1 MTGILTGAWLAPCVS
16 FAAREARK
24 KNLFHGFRIRQ
35 GWTALAPSSGIVG
48 SPDRSGLCMQVH
60 MGTVARQSRSM
71 RLPARP
77 EPAASLSRFPVVP
90 GLRRSL
96 LSALLALPLLSGHV
110 GEADAQ
116 TQTISFASASYSVTE
131 GGEVSVTVNI
141 DPPRATATEV
151 GLVYRDADRGSGG
164 TARRWHASYDSQR
177 KFAVGKDYEASPES
191 VTIPANA
198 GSHTFTVRTVDESP
212 RVVESNA
219 WNHEVVEPDETFR
232 IDIDPSPGVAIDPF
246 PVGYSV
252 GANPTATV
260 TIRDN
265 DGRSDTTAPRVASIE
280 RHSPSSSPTAADSL
294 TWRVTFDEAVRNV
307 DAGDFSLTG
316 TTATLAVAAVSTTV
330 YDVTASGGDLAGLDG
345 TVTLGF
351 ASGQD
356 IEDTSGNALAN
367 ATPTGTGDNTFV
379 VNNTSPPPQLPA
391 VTVSPG
397 TSPVTEG
404 TNADFT
410 VSRTGATASAL
421 TVLLRVGES
430 TAGGRDFVAAADEG
444 DRSVTIPA
452 GSATATWSVRTTGD
466 STDEP
471 DGTVTVSLRS
481 SGDYAQGSPSSASV
495 TVNDD
500 DDPPPNTPVVSI
512 AGGLAIAEGGT
523 ATFTLTANPAPQGSI
538 TVSVNVADSGDFA
551 ASGQTGIRQVI
562 IGTGGRATLSV
573 TTVNDDAD
581 EPNGTIA
588 ATVQAGTGYSPHG
601 GSASVAVSD
610 DDDRTDTDPPPQDLS
625 PETDPVA
632 RSPHSTPSPQTVV
645 SFASQSSSAGE
656 DAGTRNVRVRLSPAP
671 VTDIVLGWSAG
682 GTAAEDADY
691 GIPGSG
697 TVPVAAGSVTADIPV
712 TIADD
717 GDVEDDET
725 VVLTLTGGI
734 GYTPGTPKTHTLT
747 ITDNDEASPP
757 MVGISGGGAVTEGAA
772 AVFTLTAT
780 PAPAPGASVDVRVT
794 VADDGGF
801 AAGGQAGTRT
811 VTIGGSGT
819 ARFPVMT
826 ENDGTDEPDGAVMA
840 MIAAGAGYMVDG
852 VGAASVTVRDD
863 DGAPTPQSAPVP
875 FLAAIDAGLV
885 RFGRTVGE
893 RTAATVRDR
902 LRAARDPGLRV
913 RVAGETLPEPRP
925 EGVRRN
931 VLSTRAE
938 DRVAA
943 AEIKAWLDAATGRES
958 DAEVPDGSRSTGRG
972 ELLDGTRFAFTGL
985 TDEGVTLGVW
995 GSGALSG
1002 FDGRQGALS
1011 LDGEMTGLDF
1021 GADWG
1026 QDGRAFGVMLS
1037 RSLGDIGT
1045 SSGRVETDLSA
1056 IVPYAG
1062 MDLPNGLRA
1071 WGALGT
1077 GRGSMTFTPDG
1088 GGSSRGADIKLA
1100 MAAGGVEGAIEGI
1113 AGLPGAEIGWSADAL
1128 WTRTMSDAGDGLP
1141 SLGGRSTRLRFGLDV
1156 AWERQL
1162 ASGGMLRPRMEMAL
1176 RHDGG
1181 DAETGPGLEFG
1192 GGFDW
1197 TDPRGFS
1204 LSLDARTLAVHEEGG
1219 FRDWGLG
1226 STLAYDPRP
1235 GTRRGFSAGVSG
1247 DLGATADGGVLALMN
1262 LDALPDGADAGGDS
1276 AWSAEMAYGIG
1287 RGRGMVGSPYL
1298 AAGGAEEVEATRLG
1312 YRIEPDADHAAD
1324 LSVDVWA
1331 DPGRDG
1337 GSAGASFR
1345 WRW

>member
-1 MTGILTGAWLAPCVS
+1 MIEILAGAWAAPRALDADRREAWKGNLHYGIL
-16 FAAREARK
+16 
-24 KNLFHGFRIRQ
+24 IRL
-35 GWTALAPSSGIVG
+35 GWTAFATSLCIAGTLGFRMQGQVGRVARRHRSRCSSSRPVPTVSSGG
-48 SPDRSGLCMQVH
+48 
-60 MGTVARQSRSM
+60 
-71 RLPARP
+71 RP
-77 EPAASLSRFPVVP
+77 IFR
-90 GLRRSL
+90 GLRLNL

-110 GEADAQ
+110 GEADAK
-116 TQTISFASASYSVTE
+116 TVSFGSATYSVTE
-131 GGEVSVTVNI
+131 GGTVSVTLNI
-141 DPPRATATEV
+141 QPPRATATEV

-177 KFAVGKDYEASPES
+177 KFAVGKDYEASPKS

-212 RVVESNA
+212 EVVESNA

-280 RHSPSSSPTAADSL
+280 RHSPSVSPTAADSL
-294 TWRVTFDEAVRNV
+294 TWRMTFDEAVRNV

-379 VNNTSPPPQLPA
+379 VNNTSPPPQLPV
-391 VTVSPG
+391 VTIVPG

-404 TNADFT
+404 TNAAFT
-410 VSRTGATASAL
+410 VSRTGSTASAL

-430 TAGGRDFVAAADEG
+430 TAGGRDFVAAGDEG

-481 SGDYAQGSPSSASV
+481 SGDYTQGSPSSASV

-512 AGGLAIAEGGT
+512 AGGLSIAEGGT

-551 ASGQTGIRQVI
+551 DSGQTGTRQVT
-562 IGTGGRATLSV
+562 IGTDGTATLTV

-588 ATVQAGTGYSPHG
+588 ATVLMGTGYAPSG
-601 GSASVAVSD
+601 GAGTASIAVS
-610 DDDRTDTDPPPQDLS
+610 DDDRTDTDPPLQDQS
-625 PETDPVA
+625 PEGDPVA
-632 RSPHSTPSPQTVV
+632 QSPHSTPSPQTVV

-682 GTAAEDADY
+682 GTATQDADY

-717 GDVEDDET
+717 GDVENDET

-747 ITDNDEASPP
+747 ITDNDDASPP
-757 MVGISGGGAVTEGAA
+757 MVGISGGSAVTEGAA

-840 MIAAGAGYMVDG
+840 MIAAGAGYMVEG

-902 LRAARDPGLRV
+902 LRATRDPGLRV
-913 RVAGETLPEPRP
+913 RVAGEPLPELRP
-925 EGVRRN
+925 EGVGRN
-931 VLSTRAE
+931 VLSTRAD

-943 AEIKAWLDAATGRES
+943 AEIKAWLDAATGRET
-958 DAEVPDGSRSTGRG
+958 DAEAPDGSRSTGRG
-972 ELLDGTRFAFTGL
+972 ESLDGTRFALTGL
-985 TDEGVTLGVW
+985 TDSGVTLGVW
-995 GSGALSG
+995 GNGALSG

-1011 LDGEMTGLDF
+1011 LDGEVTGLGF

-1037 RSLGDIGT
+1037 RSLGDIRT

-1100 MAAGGVEGAIEGI
+1100 MAVGGLEGALEGI
-1113 AGLPGAEIGWSADAL
+1113 VGLPGAEIGWSADAL
-1128 WTRTMSDAGDGLP
+1128 WTRTTSDAGDGLP
-1141 SLGGRSTRLRFGLDV
+1141 SLGGQSTRLRFGLDV
-1156 AWERQL
+1156 AWERLL
-1162 ASGGMLRPRMEMAL
+1162 ASGGMLRPRMELAL

-1181 DAETGPGLEFG
+1181 DAETGSGLEFG

-1226 STLAYDPRP
+1226 STFAYDPRP

-1247 DLGATADGGVLALMN
+1247 DLGANADAGVLALMN
-1262 LDALPDGADAGGDS
+1262 LDALSDGADSGGDGT
-1276 AWSAEMAYGIG
+1276 WSAEMAYGIG

-1298 AAGGAEEVEATRLG
+1298 AAGGVEEVEATRLG

-1324 LSVDVWA
+1324 MSVDVWA
-1331 DPGRDG
+1331 DPKREG
-1337 GSAGASFR
+1337 GSAGAR
-1345 WRW
+1345 LQWRW

>member
-1 MTGILTGAWLAPCVS
+1 
-16 FAAREARK
+16 
-24 KNLFHGFRIRQ
+24 
-35 GWTALAPSSGIVG
+35 
-48 SPDRSGLCMQVH
+48 
-60 MGTVARQSRSM
+60 M

-77 EPAASLSRFPVVP
+77 EPAASLSGFPVVP

-96 LSALLALPLLSGHV
+96 LSALLALPLLSGPV

-116 TQTISFASASYSVTE
+116 TGSSVSFGSATYSVTE
-131 GGEVSVTVNI
+131 GGTVSVTLNI
-141 DPPRATATEV
+141 HPSRGTATEV
-151 GLVYRDADRGSGG
+151 GLAYSDADRGGGG
-164 TARRWHASYDSQR
+164 TANRWNTAYDS
-177 KFAVGKDYEASPES
+177 VLGTSWGKDYEPSPES

-198 GSHTFTVRTVDESP
+198 GSHTFTVRTVDEP
-212 RVVESNA
+212 AGVAKRARFAVMEA
-219 WNHEVVEPDETFR
+219 DETFT
-232 IDIDPSPGVAIDPF
+232 IAIGGELPPAVAR
-246 PVGYSV
+246 G
-252 GANPTATV
+252 GTATATV
-260 TIRDN
+260 TIHDN
-265 DGRSDTTAPRVASIE
+265 DGVTDTTAPRVSSIV
-280 RHSPSSSPTAADSL
+280 RHLPSSSPTALDTL
-294 TWRVTFDEAVRNV
+294 TWRVTFSEAVRNV

-316 TTATLAVAAVSTTV
+316 TTATLAVAAVAGTDT

-351 ASGQD
+351 ANGQD
-356 IEDTSGNALAN
+356 IQDTSGNALTRT
-367 ATPTGTGDNTFV
+367 TPAGTGDNTFV
-379 VNNTSPPPQLPA
+379 VSNASPPPQLPV
-391 VTVSPG
+391 VTIAAG

-404 TNADFT
+404 TAASFT
-410 VSRTGATASAL
+410 VSRTGATASVL
-421 TVLLRVGES
+421 TVLLRVGEN
-430 TAGGRDFVAAADEG
+430 TAGGRDFVAQGDEG

-452 GSATATWSVRTTGD
+452 GSATAAWSVPTVGD

-471 DGTVTVSLRS
+471 DGSVTLALRGS
-481 SGDYAQGSPSSASV
+481 NDYGQGSPSSASV

-500 DDPPPNTPVVSI
+500 DEPPPSTPVVSI

-523 ATFTLTANPAPQGSI
+523 AIFTLTANPAPQGGV
-538 TVSVNVADSGDFA
+538 TVGVNVADSGDFA
-551 ASGQTGIRQVI
+551 DSGQTGTRQVT
-562 IGTGGRATLSV
+562 IGTGGTATLTV

-588 ATVQAGTGYSPHG
+588 ATVQAGSGYAPHG
-601 GSASVAVSD
+601 GAGTASIAVSD
-610 DDDRTDTDPPPQDLS
+610 DDDRTDTDPPLQDPS
-625 PETDPVA
+625 PETGPVA
-632 RSPHSTPSPQTVV
+632 RSPASTPSSRPVV

-656 DAGTRNVRVRLSPAP
+656 DAGTRKVTVRLSPAP

-712 TIADD
+712 TIVDD

-725 VVLTLTGGI
+725 VVLTLTGGT
-734 GYTPGTPKTHTLT
+734 GYAPGTPKTHTLT
-747 ITDNDEASPP
+747 ITDNDDASPP

-840 MIAAGAGYMVDG
+840 MIAAGAGYMVEG

-902 LRAARDPGLRV
+902 LRATRDPGLRV

-943 AEIKAWLDAATGRES
+943 AEIKAWLDAATGRET
-958 DAEVPDGSRSTGRG
+958 DAEAPDGSRSTGRG

-1011 LDGEMTGLDF
+1011 LDGEVTGLGF

-1037 RSLGDIGT
+1037 RSFGDIGT
-1045 SSGRVETDLSA
+1045 SSGRVDTDLSA

-1128 WTRTMSDAGDGLP
+1128 WTRTTSDAGDGLP

-1226 STLAYDPRP
+1226 STFAYDPRP

-1247 DLGATADGGVLALMN
+1247 DLGANADAGVLALMN
-1262 LDALPDGADAGGDS
+1262 LDALPDGADAGDS